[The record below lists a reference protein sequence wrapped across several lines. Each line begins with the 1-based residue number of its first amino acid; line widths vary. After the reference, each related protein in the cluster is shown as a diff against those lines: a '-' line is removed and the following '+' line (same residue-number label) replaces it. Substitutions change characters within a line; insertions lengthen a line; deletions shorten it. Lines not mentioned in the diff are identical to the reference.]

1 MLIHICTGTR
11 VCACMSVYVRARARA
26 RMCVCVASLLVFKD
40 SAIVQS
46 IYNEIASMTR
56 NVDYVVRK
64 KIRVSGIKYICV
76 CVCVCVCVCIYIYIY
91 FPCFYIHIYIYIYI

>member
-1 MLIHICTGTR
+1 MCVHVG
-11 VCACMSVYVRARARA
+11 VCMCARARCVCV
-26 RMCVCVASLLVFKD
+26 CVCVASLLVFKD

-76 CVCVCVCVCIYIYIY
+76 CVYIYIYIFSLFLYIYIYIY
-91 FPCFYIHIYIYIYI
+91 K